1 MGWVFKKKRL
11 IFEKKYIIKSW
22 LGWHNHEKS
31 VKFNSEEYSGKT
43 CGLRP

>member
-11 IFEKKYIIKSW
+11 ILEKKYIIKSW

-31 VKFNSEEYSGKT
+31 VKFNSEEYSRKT